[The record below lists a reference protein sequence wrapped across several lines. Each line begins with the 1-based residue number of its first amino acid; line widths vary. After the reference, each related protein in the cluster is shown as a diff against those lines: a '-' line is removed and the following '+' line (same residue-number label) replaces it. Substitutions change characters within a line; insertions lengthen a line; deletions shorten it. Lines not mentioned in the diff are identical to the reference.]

1 MKALAVFPSSR
12 EVRLI
17 DQSEPVIAGPTEVKL
32 RILEAGICGTDREIT
47 SFHYGTPPANSP
59 HLVIGHEALGEVVD
73 IGSGVT
79 GLARGDLAVLTV
91 RRPCPHDT
99 CGPCRKGRQDF
110 CITGD
115 FTERGIKGAHGFMTE
130 FVVDD
135 QRYIVKV
142 PKELREVAVLL
153 EPLTVAEKAAEQ
165 ARVLVQRLPGD
176 LKNDPSQ
183 LNAVVLGAGPIGLLG
198 AMKLVDGKFKTWV
211 YSLDKA
217 DSPNVRIV
225 STIGAR
231 FISSAEHPPADLAKI
246 IGNISL
252 VYEAAG
258 AAKISFEV
266 LGVLGVNGVFI
277 FTGVPGVRAPIGID
291 AERIM
296 RNLVLNN
303 QVLCGTVN
311 AGRASFEEGGRDLG
325 SFMQRFPAAVR
336 ALITARVTLDDARD
350 AVLSRGG
357 IKSVI
362 EVAWDMEGHSD
373 DIIQ

>member
-1 MKALAVFPSSR
+1 MKALAVFPASR

-17 DQSEPVIAGPTEVKL
+17 EQPEPGIAGPTEVKL

-47 SFHYGTPPANSP
+47 SFHYGTPPVNSP
-59 HLVIGHEALGEVVD
+59 HLVIGHEALGEVIGV
-73 IGSGVT
+73 GSGVT

-91 RRPCPHDT
+91 RRPCLHDI

-135 QRYIVKV
+135 ERYMVKA

-153 EPLTVAEKAAEQ
+153 EPLTVGEKAAEQ
-165 ARVLVQRLPGD
+165 ARVLAQRLPGD

-198 AMKLVDGKFKTWV
+198 AMKLVAAKFNTWV
-211 YSLDKA
+211 YSRDKA
-217 DSPNVRIV
+217 DSPNVGIV
-225 STIGAR
+225 SAIGAR

-246 IGNISL
+246 VGNISL
-252 VYEAAG
+252 VYEATG

-266 LGVLGVNGVFI
+266 LSVLSVNGVFI
-277 FTGVPGVRAPIGID
+277 FTGVPGVRAPVEID
-291 AERIM
+291 AEQIM

-311 AGRASFEEGGRDLG
+311 AGRASFEEGVRDLG

-362 EVAWDMEGHSD
+362 TVA
-373 DIIQ
+373 

>member
-1 MKALAVFPSSR
+1 MKALAVFPASR

-17 DQSEPVIAGPTEVKL
+17 EQPEPVIAGPTEVKL

-47 SFHYGTPPANSP
+47 SFQYGTPPLNSP
-59 HLVIGHEALGEVVD
+59 HLVIGHEALGEVIDVG
-73 IGSGVT
+73 IGVT

-99 CGPCRKGRQDF
+99 CAPCRKGRQDF

-135 QRYIVKV
+135 ERYIVKV

-153 EPLTVAEKAAEQ
+153 EPLTVGEKAAEQ
-165 ARVLVQRLPGD
+165 ARFLTQRLPGD
-176 LKNDPSQ
+176 LKDDPSQ

-198 AMKLVDGKFKTWV
+198 AMKLVNGGFKTWV

-217 DSPNVRIV
+217 DSPNVKIV
-225 STIGAR
+225 SAIGAR
-231 FISSAEHPPADLAKI
+231 FVSSAEHPPADLAKI

-252 VYEAAG
+252 VYEATG
-258 AAKISFEV
+258 AAKISLDV
-266 LGVLGVNGVFI
+266 LSVLSVNGVFI
-277 FTGVPGVRAPIGID
+277 FTGVPGGRAPIEVD
-291 AERIM
+291 AEQIM
-296 RNLVLNN
+296 RNLVLKN

-311 AGRASFEEGGRDLG
+311 AGRASFEEGVQDLG

-336 ALITARVTLDDARD
+336 ALITARMTLDDARD

-362 EVAWDMEGHSD
+362 KVA
-373 DIIQ
+373 

>member
-17 DQSEPVIAGPTEVKL
+17 DQPEPVIAGPTEVKL

-47 SFHYGTPPANSP
+47 SFHYGTPPVHSP
-59 HLVIGHEALGEVVD
+59 YLVIGHEALGEVIEV
-73 IGSGVT
+73 GRGVT
-79 GLARGDLAVLTV
+79 GLAPGDLAVSTV
-91 RRPCPHDT
+91 RRPCHHDL

-115 FTERGIKGAHGFMTE
+115 FTERGIKGAHGYMTE

-153 EPLTVAEKAAEQ
+153 EPLTVGEKAAEQ
-165 ARVLVQRLPGD
+165 ARVLTQRLPGD

-198 AMKLVDGKFKTWV
+198 AMKLVDGKFNTWV

-225 STIGAR
+225 SAIGAR
-231 FISSAEHPPADLAKI
+231 FISSGEHPPADLTKI
-246 IGNISL
+246 ISNISL
-252 VYEAAG
+252 VYEATG
-258 AAKISFEV
+258 AAKVSFEV
-266 LGVLGVNGVFI
+266 LSVLGVNGVFI
-277 FTGVPGVRAPIGID
+277 FTGVPGVRAPVGID

-311 AGRASFEEGGRDLG
+311 AGRASFEEGVRDLG

-336 ALITARVTLDDARD
+336 ALITDCVPLDNARD

-362 EVAWDMEGHSD
+362 TVT
-373 DIIQ
+373 

>member
-1 MKALAVFPSSR
+1 MKALAVFPASR

-17 DQSEPVIAGPTEVKL
+17 DQPEPVIAGPTEVKL

-73 IGSGVT
+73 VGSGVT

-91 RRPCPHDT
+91 RRPCPHEI
-99 CGPCRKGRQDF
+99 CAPCRKGRQDF

-153 EPLTVAEKAAEQ
+153 EPLTVAEKAGEQ
-165 ARVLVQRLPGD
+165 ARVLAQRLPGE

-183 LNAVVLGAGPIGLLG
+183 LNALVLGAGPIGLLG
-198 AMKLVDGKFKTWV
+198 AMKLANAKFNTWV

-217 DSPNVRIV
+217 DSPNVKIV
-225 STIGAR
+225 SAIGAR
-231 FISSAEHPPADLAKI
+231 FISSAEHPPAELAKT
-246 IGNISL
+246 IGNIAV
-252 VYEAAG
+252 VYEATG

-266 LGVLGVNGVFI
+266 LECAQRERDFYVHRGSRIEGADRDRCRRDHAQPRAQK
-277 FTGVPGVRAPIGID
+277 PGPPRHRQCRA
-291 AERIM
+291 R
-296 RNLVLNN
+296 L
-303 QVLCGTVN
+303 
-311 AGRASFEEGGRDLG
+311 F
-325 SFMQRFPAAVR
+325 
-336 ALITARVTLDDARD
+336 
-350 AVLSRGG
+350 
-357 IKSVI
+357 
-362 EVAWDMEGHSD
+362 
-373 DIIQ
+373 